1 MDFTNNVS
9 YSFQGKIV
17 GFFDSWPAKR
27 LWPVDMAG
35 FAVNMEVLIQN
46 PNATMPYKAG
56 YEEDEFLKNLDLKL
70 EQIEPLA
77 NNCTEVL
84 VWHTQTKREHIPT
97 IKISTSI
104 LETDKTSL
112 GMLLRELEVMFVSRT
127 SQSEGKLTHYLPNLI
142 YL

>member
-1 MDFTNNVS
+1 MFLLVC
-9 YSFQGKIV
+9 FQGRII
-17 GFFDSWPAKR
+17 GFFEAWPAKR
-27 LWPVDMAG
+27 MWPVDMAG
-35 FAVNMEVLIQN
+35 FAINLEVLAQN

-56 YEEDEFLKNLDLKL
+56 YEEDEFLKNIDLRL

-84 VWHTQTKREHIPT
+84 VWHTQTKNVKIPT

-112 GMLLRELEVMFVSRT
+112 GMLLRELEVMGVSHT
-127 SQSEGKLTHYLPNLI
+127 SQTEGE
-142 YL
+142 